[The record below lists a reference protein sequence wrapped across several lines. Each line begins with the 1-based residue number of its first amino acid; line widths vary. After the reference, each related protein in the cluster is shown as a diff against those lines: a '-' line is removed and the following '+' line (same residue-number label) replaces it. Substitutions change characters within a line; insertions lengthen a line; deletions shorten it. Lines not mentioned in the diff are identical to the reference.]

1 MSNPNANRRI
11 SNFQIGLIAIVLTV
25 FGFYLAFT
33 KSIPFTGDGYEL
45 RAVFSDAQNI
55 RANSPVRIAGVDVG
69 KVTEIEHLT
78 DDEGNG
84 EDAAVITMAIDENA
98 QPIREDAQ
106 LQLRPRLFLE
116 GNLFVDVQPG
126 SPSAE
131 ELDSGDVVPLEQ
143 TAASVQFD
151 QVLTSLQA
159 PVREQLQVFLREFG
173 EALCGAP
180 EQVAVQEDEG
190 CVPNAG
196 AEGFRETFRTSPA
209 AFGSTAQVNEALL
222 GTEPGDLAGFVRNL
236 GSTVRALN
244 QNPEEL
250 QDLITNFRIV
260 TGSFAA
266 ESEALEEAIAE
277 LDPALREG
285 RPALAK
291 LNAAF
296 PALRAFSREALPGV
310 RSANKALDDAT
321 PFIGQLRQLMAP
333 DELRGLVTDLRPAIP
348 DLANLAQ
355 TSLPFLEETRA
366 LSSCFNDV
374 VIPWGY
380 TDVPSASD
388 PAGRVFEETGYG
400 LAAVAGESRAGDAN
414 GQGLKVLGGGGT
426 LTISDPALTPS
437 IDLGGG
443 NVQPTAGVI
452 PFELLGAQ
460 PAKQTSQKTPF
471 RPDVACET
479 QEPPNLD
486 TGPAPNPPEAQS
498 ASAASQAVP
507 ESAQDEVTEFAE
519 YWTLVNQADA
529 LERNGQAKEAER
541 IRELINEEYLDLIR
555 EGIVDYRKAIA
566 KVTGEVVDPLPEALR
581 DR

>member
-1 MSNPNANRRI
+1 
-11 SNFQIGLIAIVLTV
+11 V
-25 FGFYLAFT
+25 
-33 KSIPFTGDGYEL
+33 
-45 RAVFSDAQNI
+45 
-55 RANSPVRIAGVDVG
+55 
-69 KVTEIEHLT
+69 
-78 DDEGNG
+78 
-84 EDAAVITMAIDENA
+84 
-98 QPIREDAQ
+98 
-106 LQLRPRLFLE
+106 
-116 GNLFVDVQPG
+116 
-126 SPSAE
+126 
-131 ELDSGDVVPLEQ
+131 
-143 TAASVQFD
+143 SVQFD

-173 EALCGAP
+173 RGLCGAP
-180 EQVAVQEDEG
+180 EQIAAQEGEG

-222 GTEPGDLAGFVRNL
+222 GTQPGDLVGFVRNL

-244 QNPEEL
+244 QNPQAL

-266 ESEALEEAIAE
+266 ESEALEQAIAE
-277 LDPALREG
+277 LDPALRVG

-291 LNAAF
+291 LNSAL
-296 PALRAFSREALPGV
+296 PALRAFARDALPGV
-310 RSANKALDDAT
+310 KAANKALDDAN
-321 PFIGQLRQLMAP
+321 PFIRQLRQLMSRN
-333 DELRGLVTDLRPAIP
+333 ELRGLVTDLRPAIP
-348 DLANLAQ
+348 DLANLAK

-366 LSSCFNDV
+366 LSSCFNEV
-374 VIPWGY
+374 VIPWGF
-380 TDVPSASD
+380 TEVPSQSD

-426 LTISDPALTPS
+426 LTISDPALTPD

-443 NVQPTAGVI
+443 NVQPTAGII

-479 QEPPNLD
+479 QEPPNLN
-486 TGPAPNPPEAQS
+486 TGLAPDPPETAS
-498 ASAASQAVP
+498 ASAAGAAVP
-507 ESAQDEVTEFAE
+507 ESAQDDTEEYAE
-519 YWTLVNQADA
+519 YWTLVQQAEA
-529 LERNGQAKEAER
+529 LDRQGQSKEADKIRDLITDEYLGR
-541 IRELINEEYLDLIR
+541 IRDSI
-555 EGIVDYRKAIA
+555 GDYRKAISEL
-566 KVTGEVVDPLPEALR
+566 TGVDFKPVPDYLKG